1 MKKSVYLAGL
11 FGWLT
16 IKKYTAYPNM
26 KDFKEYKI
34 ISGADLCFQEKSKH
48 LIKYCPEC
56 IKEHGLYLLR
66 EHQIFEEGLKD
77 EISVIKGKIRKRLK
91 ELGYLEYKNYSMEF
105 NKFYTNLVLEEN
117 FSSKEKA
124 LDFVLKGC
132 FDTKI
137 KKAPSPVD
145 FLFVIYKLFGSLEAL
160 YKYEICAKEVQQDK
174 YPQNLKR
181 VLDLEIKTGIIYW
194 PTPLDA
200 LKYKKEAHQIRNY
213 CIDKRIEGTIKIGT
227 DGFIPKNAKYPD
239 YKRFISNRE
248 TLITDTIP
256 GKQYLTTREYAKK
269 YSKSKERICI
279 LCREGKIKNVIKVK
293 RRWLIL
299 EDAPYPF
306 EKRLEE

>member
-1 MKKSVYLAGL
+1 
-11 FGWLT
+11 
-16 IKKYTAYPNM
+16 M